1 MMSILQESL
10 QIILRMYNQLM
21 KHALCIIALLISS
34 NTASSN
40 SYYQDAVSN
49 FQNNNFEKSIQF
61 LEKDI
66 VFNPKSSDS
75 YILLGKSYNELSDLE
90 KSYKYF
96 NIAFTLNP
104 ENIELNYLLGKK
116 SYELGFIEKYGEYI
130 SNLEILCSGSCE
142 EINNLKDLASE

>member
-1 MMSILQESL
+1 MSILQESH
-10 QIILRMYNQLM
+10 QIILQMYNQFI
-21 KHALCIIALLISS
+21 KYALFIIALLLSS
-34 NTASSN
+34 NIVYSD
-40 SYYQDAVSN
+40 SYYQDAFSS
-49 FQNNNFEKSIQF
+49 FQNNNFEKTIQF

-66 VFNPKSSDS
+66 VFNPESSDS

-90 KSYKYF
+90 KSYKYY

-104 ENIELNYLLGKK
+104 ENIELNFLLGEK

-142 EINNLKDLASE
+142 EINNLKDLAS

>member
-1 MMSILQESL
+1 MSILQESH
-10 QIILRMYNQLM
+10 QIILQMYNQFI
-21 KHALCIIALLISS
+21 KYALCIIALLLSS
-34 NTASSN
+34 NIVSSD
-40 SYYQDAVSN
+40 SYYQDAFSN
-49 FQNNNFEKSIQF
+49 FQNNNFEKTIQF

-90 KSYKYF
+90 KSYKYY

-104 ENIELNYLLGKK
+104 ENIELNFLLGEK

-130 SNLEILCSGSCE
+130 SNLEILCSGSCK

>member
-1 MMSILQESL
+1 
-10 QIILRMYNQLM
+10 MYSRLIRY
-21 KHALCIIALLISS
+21 ALFVIALLLSS
-34 NTASSN
+34 NIASSN
-40 SYYQDAVSN
+40 SYYQDAFSN
-49 FQNNNFEKSIQF
+49 FQNNNFEITIQI

-75 YILLGKSYNELSDLE
+75 YILLGKSYNELSDSE

-104 ENIELNYLLGKK
+104 ENIELNFLLGKK
-116 SYELGFIEKYGEYI
+116 SYELGLIEKYGEYI
-130 SNLEILCSGSCE
+130 SNLEILCSGSCK

>member
-1 MMSILQESL
+1 MQERQELRHDQRRLANVDNVGILMENFATERTEISE
-10 QIILRMYNQLM
+10 QLM
-21 KHALCIIALLISS
+21 ENMSADFKKTI
-34 NTASSN
+34 
-40 SYYQDAVSN
+40 
-49 FQNNNFEKSIQF
+49 EF

-66 VFNPKSSDS
+66 VFNPKSSNS

-130 SNLEILCSGSCE
+130 SNLETLCSGNCDE
-142 EINNLKDLASE
+142 LNNLKDLASE

>member
-1 MMSILQESL
+1 MSILQENH
-10 QIILRMYNQLM
+10 QIILRMHSRLIRY
-21 KHALCIIALLISS
+21 ALFVIALLLSS
-34 NTASSN
+34 NIASSN
-40 SYYQDAVSN
+40 SYYQDAFSN
-49 FQNNNFEKSIQF
+49 FQNNNFEKTIQI

-75 YILLGKSYNELSDLE
+75 YILLGKSYNELSDSE

-104 ENIELNYLLGKK
+104 ENIELNFLLGKK
-116 SYELGFIEKYGEYI
+116 SYELGLIEKYGEYI

-142 EINNLKDLASE
+142 EINNLKDLAS